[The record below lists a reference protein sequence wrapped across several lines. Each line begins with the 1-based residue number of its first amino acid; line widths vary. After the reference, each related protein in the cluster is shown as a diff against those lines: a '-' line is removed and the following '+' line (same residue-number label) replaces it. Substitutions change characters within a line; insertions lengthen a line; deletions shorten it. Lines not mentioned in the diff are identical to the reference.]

1 MNPFRL
7 AVCRSLTV
15 FLATWA
21 CASAITAQD
30 ELSDEPFT
38 VFVAHEKAFARS
50 GPSGEYYRTDALRHG
65 QQLEVYLETDDGWL
79 GVRPPSSSFCWIPA
93 STVELSKSADTA
105 TVIEDRTVS
114 WIGTHLGRARQYR
127 WQVQLA
133 EGEQVSILGR
143 SERDGPDGP
152 QTWFRI
158 VPPSGEFRWVHR
170 DQIVESAEQLVAH
183 LSEQPEVSE
192 DGLLDVAASPLRSK
206 QATAEQPEN
215 GLDAILQTASSLKNR
230 LTGSNAPAVES
241 SRRRPEGNRRPALA
255 LTPLATDES
264 PRLQPAPQQAA
275 PQQTAPAPINNIV
288 GSGVREA
295 PNPREIAQAGGDQP
309 AHSVAD
315 ASTVAAAEFVS
326 RPRLTEIGAASPPPQ
341 SNLAAGDG
349 NWVMGTNRSATGR
362 LPASGGNQV
371 QVAGYNR
378 PESGGASAARTISA
392 DSIAQVEREVR
403 DATVEQ
409 LQLLFSR
416 LMARGASAAEVE
428 PVVIRARDLSLKPL
442 DQLNTGRARL
452 LVERAQQY
460 QGVARR
466 RDGNTV
472 IRESGI
478 PVFPAGSRPDGG
490 GAVSAISAPDK
501 SAQYETGY
509 LVQVY
514 SARPNSPPYALTDD
528 AGNTIAYV
536 TPQPGLNLRNH
547 LNSHVRVSGQRGF
560 LQGLNTP
567 HIVVSE
573 AGRTRR

>member
-1 MNPFRL
+1 MKKRSHVRGRL
-7 AVCRSLTV
+7 ANTIAPTRCDTANNWKSIWKPTT
-15 FLATWA
+15 AGS
-21 CASAITAQD
+21 ASARPAA
-30 ELSDEPFT
+30 
-38 VFVAHEKAFARS
+38 VFAGSPHR
-50 GPSGEYYRTDALRHG
+50 PSNFPRA
-65 QQLEVYLETDDGWL
+65 
-79 GVRPPSSSFCWIPA
+79 
-93 STVELSKSADTA
+93 ADTA

-133 EGEQVSILGR
+133 EGEEVTILGR

-170 DQIVESAEQLVAH
+170 DQIVESAEALVAH
-183 LSEQPEVSE
+183 LSEQPTVSD
-192 DGLLDVAASPLRSK
+192 DGLLDVEASPLPTR

-215 GLDAILQTASSLKNR
+215 GLDAILHTASSLKNR
-230 LTGSNAPAVES
+230 LTGSDSTTAGS
-241 SRRRPEGNRRPALA
+241 SRRNPEGNRRPSLA
-255 LTPLATDES
+255 LTPVATDE
-264 PRLQPAPQQAA
+264 PPQLKAA
-275 PQQTAPAPINNIV
+275 PQQPPQNNIAGSNSVGTNIV
-288 GSGVREA
+288 GSGVREQNL
-295 PNPREIAQAGGDQP
+295 PPREIAPAGGELP
-309 AHSVAD
+309 VRGAAD
-315 ASTVAAAEFVS
+315 ASVAASTEFIS
-326 RPRLTEIGAASPPPQ
+326 RPRLTEIGASSPAPQ
-341 SNLAAGDG
+341 NDLSAGDG
-349 NWVMGTNRSATGR
+349 NWVMGTNRLATGR
-362 LPASGGNQV
+362 PEAANGSQIQATGYNAPMASGSS
-371 QVAGYNR
+371 ATR
-378 PESGGASAARTISA
+378 DISAA
-392 DSIAQVEREVR
+392 DIAQVEREVR
-403 DATVEQ
+403 EASVEQ

-428 PVVIRARDLSLKPL
+428 PVVIRARDLTLKPI
-442 DQLNTGRARL
+442 DQTNAGRARL

-478 PVFPAGSRPDGG
+478 PVIPAGNSLAG
-490 GAVSAISAPDK
+490 GAAANAISTPEQ
-501 SAQYETGY
+501 SAHYETGY

-567 HIVVSE
+567 HIVVSD